1 MIKELAEKYN
11 IDIQVIPKL
20 MTAVMVVQLTKDGK
34 RVTYPFPLVE
44 YQDKPEQI
52 ARIIE
57 EIIINE
63 FMIVEV

>member
-20 MTAVMVVQLTKDGK
+20 MTATMEVQLTKDGK
-34 RVTYPFPLVE
+34 RIIYPFPLVE